1 MLTSAVESSTT
12 LLSLWL
18 KVKFT
23 QGFAV
28 LAADEFVPEAYCQRF
43 RTRETSG
50 VQTHVECGQSQSL
63 FSLSGVEH

>member
-23 QGFAV
+23 QGFAA
-28 LAADEFVPEAYCQRF
+28 LAADEFVPEAYCQ
-43 RTRETSG
+43 RETSG
-50 VQTHVECGQSQSL
+50 VQTHVECGQSQL
-63 FSLSGVEH
+63 LVSLSGVER